1 MSADASPS
9 VAILPSG
16 CQGGLKMTKDDDQ
29 MDEYDEGSISES
41 NSTTSRQDHHTSDDD
56 STSEYPGPAIS
67 SQPYAISYKGMPL
80 FQCIQCP
87 AVFRLEQYLKQHH
100 AVAHEQ
106 NVPRVFDKPQNRRP
120 KFTRNHVT
128 VDDKKR
134 LLDEYDQLPK
144 MSKYKAAD
152 ILGIKRP
159 FLYNLLSARDEIMS
173 PVQNKHVKQAQHDQI
188 AQ

>member
-1 MSADASPS
+1 
-9 VAILPSG
+9 
-16 CQGGLKMTKDDDQ
+16 MTKDDDQ

-41 NSTTSRQDHHTSDDD
+41 NSTNSRQDHHTSDDD
-56 STSEYPGPAIS
+56 STSEYPGHT
-67 SQPYAISYKGMPL
+67 ISYKGMPL